1 MPDCT
6 SDAEWFIDGGAA
18 GYAVVLGSVEVIMHR
33 LIRLVLAAGVAF
45 LLSACA
51 TFSPYDEDPAV
62 TVTSFAMA
70 PESTST
76 GPVFRVGL
84 RVINPNRVELPLVG
98 MSYRVELQ
106 GQRVLT
112 GAANDLPVVPAY
124 GSADFTVDLSPD
136 LLGGLRLIGD
146 LMARPTETFDYR
158 FAARLDVGGW
168 RPNIRIEETGQLS
181 GLSGARAD

>member
-1 MPDCT
+1 MRRILQT
-6 SDAEWFIDGGAA
+6 II
-18 GYAVVLGSVEVIMHR
+18 VIT
-33 LIRLVLAAGVAF
+33 LAA

-51 TFSPYDEDPAV
+51 AFSPYDEAPAV
-62 TVTSFAMA
+62 TVTSFGPA
-70 PESTST
+70 PDTEST

-84 RVINPNRVELPLVG
+84 RVINPNSIELPLVG

-112 GAANDLPVVPAY
+112 GAANELPVVPAY

-146 LMARPTETFDYR
+146 LMANPTDTFDYL
-158 FAARLDVGGW
+158 FVARLDVGGW
-168 RPNIRIEETGQLS
+168 LPNIEVEESGELT
-181 GLSGARAD
+181 GLSGDTFN

>member
-1 MPDCT
+1 MGRMMRWGLV
-6 SDAEWFIDGGAA
+6 AGFAA
-18 GYAVVLGSVEVIMHR
+18 
-33 LIRLVLAAGVAF
+33 

-51 TFSPYDEDPAV
+51 ALSPYEEDPAV

-70 PESTST
+70 PESNST

-98 MSYRVELQ
+98 MSYRVDIQ

-112 GAANDLPVVPAY
+112 GAANELPVVPAY

-136 LLGGLRLIGD
+136 LLGGLRLLGD
-146 LMARPTETFDYR
+146 LMANPTEVFDYR

-168 RPNIRIEETGQLS
+168 RPNIRVEEAGQLS
-181 GLSGARAD
+181 GLTGGGSRGE

>member
-1 MPDCT
+1 MQRCIGL
-6 SDAEWFIDGGAA
+6 FF
-18 GYAVVLGSVEVIMHR
+18 AV
-33 LIRLVLAAGVAF
+33 GVAL

-51 TFSPYDEDPAV
+51 ALSPYDEDPAV

-84 RVINPNRVELPLVG
+84 RVINPNRLELPLVG

-146 LMARPTETFDYR
+146 LMANPTETFDYR

-168 RPNIRIEETGQLS
+168 RPNIRVEETGQLS
-181 GLSGARAD
+181 GLNADRAN